1 MARIRIL
8 IADDSVVARQ
18 AVTEALADDPQF
30 EIVGTARNGRIAI
43 EKLTQVKPDVIILDV
58 EMPEMDGLAALTEI
72 RKLTPYL
79 PVIMLSAF
87 TTRGA
92 EVTVEALAR
101 GASDYVTKPKTD
113 DLPSAIAELRAELTP
128 RIVQLCVLGEKRRR
142 RQLTG
147 PAVAPSAP
155 LLRGKRPEVVAVG
168 SSTGG
173 PNALRELLV
182 GLGPG
187 FPLPVVIV
195 QHMPPMFTRLLAER
209 LSIESG
215 LKVVEATSG
224 EALVPGTVY
233 LAPGD
238 YHMMVA
244 RAKEGLAVLLHQGAE
259 VNSCRPSVDVL
270 FRSVAETCGEA
281 SLAVVMTGMGSDG
294 LAGCARL
301 HAAHGRVL
309 VQDESTSVV
318 WGMPGLVAQAGL
330 ADRVVPLD
338 DMAAEVRRIAGCG

>member
-1 MARIRIL
+1 MAPTRIL

-18 AVTEALADDPQF
+18 AISEALAGDPRF
-30 EIVGTARNGRIAI
+30 EVVGTARNGRVAV
-43 EKLTQVKPDVIILDV
+43 EKLTQLKPDLIILDV
-58 EMPEMDGLAALTEI
+58 EMPEMDGLTALTEI
-72 RKLTPYL
+72 RSVTPYL

-92 EVTVEALAR
+92 AVTVEALAR
-101 GASDYVTKPKTD
+101 GASDYVPKPKTD
-113 DLPSAIAELRAELTP
+113 DLPSAIAALREALTP
-128 RIVQLCVLGEKRRR
+128 RIVQLCTLGERRR
-142 RQLTG
+142 RRKLTG
-147 PAVAPSAP
+147 PLPAPAAP
-155 LLRGKRPEVVAVG
+155 VGGRRPELVAVG

-182 GLGPG
+182 GLGRD
-187 FPLPVVIV
+187 FPLPVLIV

-209 LSIESG
+209 LAIESG
-215 LKVVEATSG
+215 LKVVEASSG
-224 EALVPGTVY
+224 EPVVPGTVY

-238 YHMMVA
+238 YHMIVA
-244 RAKEGLAVLLHQGAE
+244 RAREGLVVLLHQGAE

-270 FRSVAETCGEA
+270 FRSVAETCGEET
-281 SLAVVMTGMGSDG
+281 LGVVLTGMGSDG
-294 LAGCARL
+294 LAGCGRI

-309 VQDESTSVV
+309 AQDESTSVV

-338 DMAAEVRRIAGCG
+338 EMAAEVLRIVRR

>member
-1 MARIRIL
+1 MGRIRIL

-18 AVTEALADDPQF
+18 AVTDALSEDPRF
-30 EIVGTARNGRIAI
+30 EVVGTARNGRVAV
-43 EKLTQVKPDVIILDV
+43 EKLTLLKPDIIILDV
-58 EMPEMDGLAALTEI
+58 EMPEMDGLAALSEI

-79 PVIMLSAF
+79 PVIMLSAY

-92 EVTVEALAR
+92 AVTVEALAR

-113 DLPSAIAELRAELTP
+113 DLPAAVAALREELTP
-128 RIVQLCVLGEKRRR
+128 RIVQLCVLGEKRRKR
-142 RQLTG
+142 RLTTPV
-147 PAVAPSAP
+147 PAVGAAH
-155 LLRGKRPEVVAVG
+155 RKGKRPELVAVG

-182 GLGPG
+182 GLGKG
-187 FPLPVVIV
+187 FPVPVLIV

-209 LSIESG
+209 LSIEAG
-215 LKVVEATSG
+215 LKVIEAVSG
-224 EALVPGTVY
+224 DTLVAGTVY

-244 RAKEGLAVLLHQGAE
+244 RAKDGLAVLLHQGAE

-270 FRSVAETCGEA
+270 FRSVAEACGEA
-281 SLAVVMTGMGSDG
+281 SLAVVLTGMGSDG
-294 LAGCARL
+294 LAGCARV

-309 VQDESTSVV
+309 AQDESTSVV

-338 DMAAEVRRIAGCG
+338 EMAAEVRHMVGC

>member
-1 MARIRIL
+1 MGRIRIL

-18 AVTEALADDPQF
+18 AVTDALSADPRF
-30 EIVGTARNGRIAI
+30 EVVGTARNGRVAV
-43 EKLTQVKPDVIILDV
+43 EKLALLKPDLVVLDV
-58 EMPEMDGLAALTEI
+58 EMPELDGLAALTEI
-72 RKLTPYL
+72 RRLAPHL
-79 PVIMLSAF
+79 PVVMLSAY

-92 EVTVEALAR
+92 AVTVEALAR
-101 GASDYVTKPKTD
+101 GASDYVTKPTTD
-113 DLPSAIAELRAELTP
+113 DLPTAVAKLREELTP
-128 RIVQLCVLGEKRRR
+128 RIVQLCVLGERRR
-142 RQLTG
+142 RRRATTPPTG
-147 PAVAPSAP
+147 TPARGPT
-155 LLRGKRPEVVAVG
+155 GKRPEVVAVG

-182 GLGPG
+182 GLGKD
-187 FPLPVVIV
+187 FPLPLLIV

-209 LSIESG
+209 LAIESG
-215 LKVVEATSG
+215 LRVVEAASG
-224 EALVPGTVY
+224 DALAPGSVY

-244 RAKEGLAVLLHQGAE
+244 RGKEGLAVLLHQGAE

-281 SLAVVMTGMGSDG
+281 MLAVVLTGMGSDG
-294 LAGCARL
+294 LAGCARV

-338 DMAAEVRRIAGCG
+338 EMAAEVRRSVGC